1 MECDITFEKPIM
13 AETEDIARLL
23 SSPAFY
29 DANTHQ
35 LNFAAFNLRRFSNG
49 ETESYVSLSRLAFID
64 KKHLDKKGKYVF
76 RKTESQ
82 YVGYALFKP
91 FDLKLLHDRLRL
103 YPVKAGADEHCGMFF
118 LDSDG
123 RILSDDL
130 TAQPYTLRTLRSLCD
145 LLADKLVLGRL

>member
-1 MECDITFEKPIM
+1 MECDITFEKPVL
-13 AETEDIARLL
+13 AQTEDIARLL

-49 ETESYVSLSRLAFID
+49 ETESYVSLSRLRFTD

-76 RKTESQ
+76 KKTESL
-82 YVGYALFKP
+82 YIGYALFKP
-91 FDLKLLHDRLRL
+91 CDMTLLRDRLRL

-118 LDSDG
+118 LDRDG
-123 RILSDDL
+123 RILNDDL
-130 TAQPYTLRTLRSLCD
+130 TAHPYTLRTLRNLCD
-145 LLADKLVLGRL
+145 LLVDKLVLK